1 MEHILI
7 ALLFGGAAVVSGL
20 AAYTGHRGW
29 VTDPDRGYRVPDRV
43 RDNPVLSHRANQLV
57 ATWCLLASGLALAPA
72 IAMFPAIAS
81 DFHIEMSSRL
91 LAVTAVYGVA
101 VAAIGRYPFERIRRL

>member
-1 MEHILI
+1 MEHALI

-29 VTDPDRGYRVPDRV
+29 VTDPDKGYRVPDRV
-43 RDNPVLSHRANQLV
+43 RNNPVLAHRANRLV

-72 IAMFPAIAS
+72 MAMFPAMAS
-81 DFHIEMSSRL
+81 DFHVEMSVRF
-91 LAVTAVYGVA
+91 LAVTAVYGVV
-101 VAAIGRYPFERIRRL
+101 VASVGRYTFERIRRL